1 MVMAKTVD
9 VDGLELEIV
18 QAIADYTAD
27 VSAAIEKE
35 VDRTSKAVLADT
47 KANSPV
53 RTGEYKKGW
62 KRKKSTGHGVVR
74 YTIYNAKRGS
84 LVHLLEYGFTHTS
97 GKRVEGR
104 PHLRP
109 AYDKHVPEMERNIK
123 EIIKRGG

>member
-1 MVMAKTVD
+1 MAKTVD
-9 VDGLELEIV
+9 INGMQLEIV

-27 VSAAIEKE
+27 VTAAIERE
-35 VDRTSKAVLADT
+35 MDRTAKAVLDDT

-62 KRKKSTGHGVVR
+62 SRRKRTEWGAIRHV
-74 YTIYNAKRGS
+74 IYNRTKPS
-84 LVHLLEYGFTHTS
+84 LTHLLEYGFTHTS